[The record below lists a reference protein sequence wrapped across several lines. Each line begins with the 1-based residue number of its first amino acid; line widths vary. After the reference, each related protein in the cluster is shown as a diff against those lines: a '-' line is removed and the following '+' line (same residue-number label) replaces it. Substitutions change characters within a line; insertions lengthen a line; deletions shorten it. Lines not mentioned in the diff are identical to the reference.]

1 MEFASA
7 TLGTLEKTVQT
18 FAPTIALGTESAR
31 THAVSAMR
39 GMKAQIVV

>member
-18 FAPTIALGTESAR
+18 FAPTTVLGTECAR
-31 THAVSAMR
+31 THTVSAMR